1 MRAPFLLLA
10 GAVLLAGCVDRTGR
24 SMTYMLTEKVD
35 GAWERTRD
43 IEKDLGIERARID
56 SIQDR
61 AAAARKRL
69 ADSGATLETFLDE
82 LTSLRGEIATLQHSL
97 DESGRFTEDL
107 DLRLMSMEMQI
118 AHMQQVLEVPPMP
131 LSGRPAAVGPTEP
144 LDPPQG
150 QPTDAPSA
158 EPVTAPKGQPAGVP
172 GEEPVAAPDVDPAD
186 TSVEPG
192 EVANPAKVEFDAAVA
207 LVQGR
212 KWEEAGA
219 ALQSF
224 LRRNKTSEF
233 VLEAQYLIGQCL
245 FELGRYKNA
254 ITEFQ
259 KAIEAEDKQRR
270 RQDAPGF
277 WAPKAM
283 FMQGLAFEE
292 LGTKQDVEAA
302 KLFFDELLR
311 LYPDSAEAG
320 RAKRRLDQ
328 LDAQ

>member
-1 MRAPFLLLA
+1 MRALLILVA
-10 GAVLLAGCVDRTGR
+10 AATLLGGCVDRTGR
-24 SMTYMLTEKVD
+24 SRTYMLTDKVD
-35 GAWERTRD
+35 STWERTRD
-43 IEKDLGIERARID
+43 IEKDLGHERGRID

-61 AAAARKRL
+61 AAQARKRL

-82 LTSLRGEIATLQHSL
+82 LTSLRGEIATLQHTIE
-97 DESGRFTEDL
+97 ESGRFSEDL
-107 DLRLMSMEMQI
+107 DLRLMSLEMQL

-131 LSGRPAAVGPTEP
+131 STMGSPAPADPAA
-144 LDPPQG
+144 DPAE
-150 QPTDAPSA
+150 DPSA
-158 EPVTAPKGQPAGVP
+158 EEPPPEDAPA
-172 GEEPVAAPDVDPAD
+172 EPVPAADAPAD
-186 TSVEPG
+186 PTPGDTSIEPG
-192 EVANPAKVEFDAAVA
+192 EVADPIKAEFDAAVA
-207 LVQGR
+207 MVQDR

-219 ALQSF
+219 KLQSF
-224 LRRNKTSEF
+224 LRRNKKSEF
-233 VLEAQYLIGQCL
+233 ALEAQYLIGQCL

-259 KAIEAEDKQRR
+259 KVIETEDKARR
-270 RQDAPGF
+270 RNDGPAY
-277 WAPKAM
+277 WAPKGM

-302 KLFFDELLR
+302 KLFFDELLK

>member
-1 MRAPFLLLA
+1 MRALLILVA
-10 GAVLLAGCVDRTGR
+10 AATLLGGCVDRTGR
-24 SMTYMLTEKVD
+24 SRTYMLTDKVD
-35 GAWERTRD
+35 NTWERTRD
-43 IEKDLGIERARID
+43 IEKDLGHERGRID

-61 AAAARKRL
+61 AAQARKRL

-82 LTSLRGEIATLQHSL
+82 LTSLRGEIATLQHSIE
-97 DESGRFTEDL
+97 ESGRFSEDL
-107 DLRLMSMEMQI
+107 DLRLMGLEMQL

-131 LSGRPAAVGPTEP
+131 APAPLRSPAPADPEVDPE
-144 LDPPQG
+144 LDPTAEPQ
-150 QPTDAPSA
+150 PLEDAPA
-158 EPVTAPKGQPAGVP
+158 EPA
-172 GEEPVAAPDVDPAD
+172 PVADAPNEPTPGD

-192 EVANPAKVEFDAAVA
+192 EGADPTKAEFDAAVA
-207 LVQGR
+207 MVQAR

-219 ALQSF
+219 KLQSF
-224 LRRNKTSEF
+224 LRRNKKSEYA
-233 VLEAQYLIGQCL
+233 LEAQYLIGQCL

-259 KAIEAEDKQRR
+259 KVIETEDKARR
-270 RQDAPGF
+270 RNDGPAY
-277 WAPKAM
+277 WAPKGM

-302 KLFFDELLR
+302 KLFFDELLK